1 MQRACSSPQT
11 WGQVSASRASHRAGV
26 LWEQHQPQQSGDKV
40 SEIADTAPLLEK
52 APRWPKKIKPT
63 PQPIS
68 FLIASSYAPLS
79 CLGKNS
85 GLSPARNSRKEDKLL
100 YLWQKWSRPS
110 VISPKLLRGE
120 DFLACIQAIISH
132 WTGSRTISV
141 SHLSLLQGPLLQM
154 PRACC
159 PGTGLRAAC
168 SPASPRSHLAHQF
181 IQRQWDSQQRLP
193 PQGGNLI
200 SQLHSASVWTPWYCW
215 QSGTALGTM
224 DDTFINWG
232 TTEFQFG
239 RVTICFPI
247 SLLIFTGIRF
257 SDLLEHTHS
266 EYCFLQL
273 LLLWRMDPSRTSEK

>member
-1 MQRACSSPQT
+1 MQHACSSPQT

-52 APRWPKKIKPT
+52 APRWPQKKNQPLSQFLSSSHPHMHRCHVLGKIQGFLLQEIAERRINCFIFGRSGAGLLSY
-63 PQPIS
+63 PQSCSEERIS
-68 FLIASSYAPLS
+68 SHAFRQLFHTERGAEPFLFRIWASSRVLCCKCPEPAA
-79 CLGKNS
+79 LGLGW
-85 GLSPARNSRKEDKLL
+85 GLPA
-100 YLWQKWSRPS
+100 
-110 VISPKLLRGE
+110 
-120 DFLACIQAIISH
+120 A
-132 WTGSRTISV
+132 
-141 SHLSLLQGPLLQM
+141 
-154 PRACC
+154 
-159 PGTGLRAAC
+159 
-168 SPASPRSHLAHQF
+168 
-181 IQRQWDSQQRLP
+181 LP
-193 PQGGNLI
+193 PRGHTLLI
-200 SQLHSASVWTPWYCW
+200 SSYKGSGTANRDSLHRVAIWFLSYTQLWTPWYCW
-215 QSGTALGTM
+215 QSGTALGTR